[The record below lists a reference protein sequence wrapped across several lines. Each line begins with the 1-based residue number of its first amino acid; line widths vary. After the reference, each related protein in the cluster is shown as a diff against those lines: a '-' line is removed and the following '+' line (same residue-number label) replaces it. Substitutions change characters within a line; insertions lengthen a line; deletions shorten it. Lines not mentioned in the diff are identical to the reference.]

1 MARKD
6 ADRTPTL
13 DDLPK
18 WAKAVREY
26 FGVYMSH
33 QRAIDWLAF
42 WEEEGLRVN
51 NTSEILEAIK
61 FARRQNA
68 QRKDGREWMEQI
80 AMWIRWYRKE
90 QAANR
95 RGGAYSV
102 DTPEGFLNAV
112 WGRMLDAQTHLD
124 RWNIICSPE
133 HYCGFPRCTTL
144 DECKYLESRAR
155 ERWKDW
161 RRPTQE
167 ELEGGQEVGADD
179 YAGVA

>member
-26 FGVYMSH
+26 YGVYMSH

-51 NTSEILEAIK
+51 DTSEILEAIK

-95 RGGAYSV
+95 SGCAYSV
-102 DTPEGFLNAV
+102 DTPEGYLNAV
-112 WGRMLDAQTHLD
+112 WGKMLAAKNDKEIWEYMISPNHYFQDIPRDPRTDEIEKLYD
-124 RWNIICSPE
+124 RALQKWPSFKKPDIMSI
-133 HYCGFPRCTTL
+133 
-144 DECKYLESRAR
+144 
-155 ERWKDW
+155 
-161 RRPTQE
+161 
-167 ELEGGQEVGADD
+167 
-179 YAGVA
+179 